1 MFELILVG
9 SWYSLATGFLLCFLG
24 NSVAL
29 GKTTLIP
36 DVVAF
41 LCSASAPLLI
51 TLMLIKGPLNLI
63 DLSFWLH
70 LSFLTLLLVL

>member
-1 MFELILVG
+1 
-9 SWYSLATGFLLCFLG
+9 
-24 NSVAL
+24 
-29 GKTTLIP
+29 
-36 DVVAF
+36 
-41 LCSASAPLLI
+41 LLI

>member
-1 MFELILVG
+1 MAFARHRFFAL
-9 SWYSLATGFLLCFLG
+9 FFG

>member
-1 MFELILVG
+1 MAF
-9 SWYSLATGFLLCFLG
+9 ARHRFFALLLG

-51 TLMLIKGPLNLI
+51 TLMLIKGPIDLI

>member
-1 MFELILVG
+1 MAF
-9 SWYSLATGFLLCFLG
+9 ARHRFFALLLG
-24 NSVAL
+24 NYVAL